1 MGLFIELTCHVECKS
16 IHIFI
21 FLVSV
26 PPTKVKILTQSG
38 NALEDERY
46 NEGTDLKLSCF
57 VSGGNILYIDQINF
71 PQKEVLLK
79 LIYRPGLC

>member
-1 MGLFIELTCHVECKS
+1 M
-16 IHIFI
+16 
-21 FLVSV
+21 